1 MSDMKIYKFFPLATV
16 RLRSLYNY
24 INQMYE
30 NDYKFVDIILDCV
43 LVFEKSQRKEGYMY
57 FILTEQYRRDSRK
70 KKWNDIEF
78 LEKQNSKFHRGN
90 GEQFEK
96 FKGDLDA
103 DYYIYLTKHISMDEY
118 KALCEYRKVFLL
130 KAVVYRFIM
139 YSVALIAIIITVV
152 CRCFK

>member
-16 RLRSLYNY
+16 RLWSLYKY
-24 INQMYE
+24 INRMYE
-30 NDYKFVDIILDCV
+30 NDYKIVDIILDCV
-43 LVFEKSQRKEGYMY
+43 LVFERSQKKEGYMY

-78 LEKQNSKFHRGN
+78 LEKRNPKFHKGN

-118 KALCEYRKVFLL
+118 KTLCEYRKNFLL
-130 KAVVYRFIM
+130 KAIVYRFIM
-139 YSVALIAIIITVV
+139 YSVALIAIIITVA
-152 CRCFK
+152 CRYLK